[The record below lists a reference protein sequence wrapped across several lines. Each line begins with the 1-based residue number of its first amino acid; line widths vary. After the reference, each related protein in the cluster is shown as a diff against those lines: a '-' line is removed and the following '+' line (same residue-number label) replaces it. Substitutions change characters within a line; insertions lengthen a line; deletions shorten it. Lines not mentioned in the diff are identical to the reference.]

1 MPTHGAEAEE
11 EKEEECA
18 VCEILS
24 GGRFR
29 LRENPGKE
37 TCGLQVVSG
46 GWTGRRGTGEGE
58 NLRQKNRGGVKEK
71 LFGAK
76 GTAGHRRVVEEAPV
90 TAEPWWQRLRPGCPE
105 LPAQL

>member
-1 MPTHGAEAEE
+1 MPTHGPGAEE

-76 GTAGHRRVVEEAPV
+76 GTAGHRRVVEEAPLPPRLCL
-90 TAEPWWQRLRPGCPE
+90 TSSSQQR
-105 LPAQL
+105 